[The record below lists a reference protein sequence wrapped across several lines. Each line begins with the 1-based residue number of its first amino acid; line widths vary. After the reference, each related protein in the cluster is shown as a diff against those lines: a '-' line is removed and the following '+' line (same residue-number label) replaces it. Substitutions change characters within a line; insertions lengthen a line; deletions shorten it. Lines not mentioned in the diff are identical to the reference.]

1 MNNFWSSF
9 WGSVVGFLVA
19 NIVWAIIGL
28 FIFFMVIGSMIG
40 SMSSLSD
47 SDKKPIHVKSNS
59 VLHIT
64 FDEQIVERGS
74 KNPFQNFNFASP
86 ENGPIGL
93 NEILSNL
100 EKAKS
105 DDNIK
110 GVYLDI
116 SAIPTGIATLEEI
129 RNAILDFKKSPTK
142 TGQAKKFVV
151 AYSEGYT
158 QGAYYLATAADKIYL
173 NPEGM
178 VDFKGL
184 SRQVMFFKNL
194 LEKLEV
200 NMQIFRHGKFK
211 SATEPFFLDK
221 MSPANRE
228 QTMTYM
234 YSIWNYILEGISA
247 QRNIS
252 VDELN
257 RYADNMLITD
267 GESALKY
274 KLVDQLVYKDE
285 MLDILTGLVDVK
297 SPDKINYVTMRKY
310 TRAPEK
316 KEDLHTK
323 DKIAVVYACGSIEG
337 GEGDDETIGSE
348 RISNAIREARLDTNI
363 RAIVLRVN
371 SPGGSSLASDVI
383 WREMVLAKKAKPVV
397 VSMGDVAAS
406 GGYYIS
412 CAADAIVAHPNTI
425 TGSIGVFGVFPNME
439 KLFSNKLG
447 ITIDTVNTN
456 KHSDIM
462 SPYRAVAKDEGEVI
476 QKWIE
481 NVYTDFITKVGE
493 GRGMTPAEVDSIGQ
507 GRVWSGTD
515 AKRIGLVDEFGG
527 INDAIALAAKKAG
540 IEQYKRIDLPKQKEP
555 FEEFFNEILNKD
567 EMVEKKL
574 RQELGTSYENLKQM
588 RNVMKFKG
596 VQKRMPYDIV
606 IY

>member
-9 WGSVVGFLVA
+9 WGSIVGFIVA
-19 NIVWAIIGL
+19 NIVSSIIGL
-28 FIFFMVIGSMIG
+28 FIFFMIIGSMIG
-40 SMSSLSD
+40 NISNLSD
-47 SDKKPIHVKSNS
+47 NGKKPIRVKSNS

-74 KNPFQNFNFASP
+74 NNPFKHFNFANP
-86 ENGPIGL
+86 ESGPIGL

-100 EKAKS
+100 EKAKN
-105 DDNIK
+105 DENIK
-110 GVYLDI
+110 GIYLDI
-116 SAIPTGIATLEEI
+116 SSIPTGIATLEEI
-129 RNAILDFKKSPTK
+129 RNAILDFKES
-142 TGQAKKFVV
+142 KKFVV

-158 QGAYYLATAADKIYL
+158 QGAYYLASVADKIYL
-173 NPEGM
+173 NPEGL

-184 SRQVMFFKNL
+184 SRQTMFFKNL
-194 LEKLEV
+194 LDKLDV

-211 SATEPFFLDK
+211 SATEPYFLDK

-234 YSIWNYILEGISA
+234 NSIWNYILEGISD

-252 VDELN
+252 VEELN
-257 RYADNMLITD
+257 RYADNMLITN

-274 KLVDQLVYKDE
+274 KLVDQLAYKDE
-285 MLDILTGLVDVK
+285 MLDILAGLMAEK
-297 SPDKINYVTMRKY
+297 SPEKINYVTMRKY
-310 TRAPEK
+310 IRAPEK
-316 KEDLHTK
+316 DEFSRTK
-323 DKIAVVYACGSIEG
+323 NKIAVVYATGSIES

-348 RISNAIREARLDTNI
+348 RISEAIREARKDTNV

-383 WREMVLAKKAKPVV
+383 WREMMLAKKAKPVV

-439 KLFSNKLG
+439 KLLSNKLG
-447 ITIDTVNTN
+447 ITVDTVNTN
-456 KHSDIM
+456 KHSDIL
-462 SPYRAVAKDEGEVI
+462 SPYRAVAKEEGEVI

-481 NVYTDFITKVGE
+481 EVYTDFITKVGQ
-493 GRGMTPAEVDSIGQ
+493 GRNMTPAQVDSIGQ
-507 GRVWSGTD
+507 GRVWSGID
-515 AKRIGLVDEFGG
+515 GKQIGLVDAFGG
-527 INDAIALAAKKAG
+527 IKDAIALAAKKAHLK
-540 IEQYKRIDLPKQKEP
+540 EYNRMDLPKQKEP
-555 FEEFFNEILNKD
+555 FEEFFNEILDKD
-567 EMVEKKL
+567 AAVEKKL
-574 RQELGTSYENLKQM
+574 KQELGTSYENFRQLK
-588 RNVMKFKG
+588 NAMKFKG
-596 VQKRMPYDIV
+596 VQMRLPYDIV